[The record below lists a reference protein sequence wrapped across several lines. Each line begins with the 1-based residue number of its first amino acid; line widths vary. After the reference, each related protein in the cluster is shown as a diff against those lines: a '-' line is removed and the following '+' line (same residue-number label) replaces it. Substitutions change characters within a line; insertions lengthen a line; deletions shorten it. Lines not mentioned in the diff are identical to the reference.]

1 MNSEELRQEEQKQEN
16 AEEGIEGLKSL
27 LEQEKARAQGYF
39 SNWQRTQADF
49 INFKRRSEQEMAE
62 MVKFANTALVF
73 SLLPVLDDLE
83 RAFASLPSNLA
94 ELTWVDGIQLIQR
107 KLHAILEAQ
116 GLSEVKSLG
125 ETLDLNLH
133 EAVMR
138 GEGEEGKVLAIV
150 QKGYK
155 LHDRVL
161 RPSLVVVG
169 DGMRGKAEE
178 IS

>member
-1 MNSEELRQEEQKQEN
+1 M
-16 AEEGIEGLKSL
+16 EEGLEGLKSL

-39 SNWQRTQADF
+39 SSWQRTQADF
-49 INFKRRSEQEMAE
+49 LNLKRRSEQEMADII
-62 MVKFANTALVF
+62 KFANTALVS

-107 KLHAILEAQ
+107 KLQAVLEAQ
-116 GLSEVKSLG
+116 GLSEVKALG
-125 ETLDLNLH
+125 ETLDPNLH

-138 GEGEEGKVLAIV
+138 REGEEGKVLAIV

-169 DGMRGKAEE
+169 EGRRGEAEE
-178 IS
+178 TS